1 MKKIAIANLKGG
13 VGKTSTAVILA
24 DTLSAL
30 GGRRVLALDL
40 DSQSNLSWALMSP
53 SAFDD
58 WPEAHS
64 VKRWLDNLIDGKPS
78 RLNATL
84 TNVSLQPDKS
94 FFSSLWR
101 DHITPKVNL
110 AVAQPSMR
118 FSELSFEGPIHSE
131 GAQRLSKHLNE
142 CLAELSE
149 QFDYCVMDCSP
160 ALSAL
165 TRAGLQTADHII
177 IPTPLNNLC
186 LNSTNTF
193 FDLAL
198 DKMLNVKASVYVVA
212 TRVGRSSGNDEANE
226 IRLALERGEKNGRWQ
241 RLDPEFKELV
251 EYTRALN
258 PPELGPHQTLR
269 SRYKSK
275 VADLKKLL
283 RSMIEKGLV
292 EHE

>member
-1 MKKIAIANLKGG
+1 MKKIAVANLKGG

-30 GGRRVLALDL
+30 GGKRVLALDL
-40 DSQSNLSWALMSP
+40 DSQSNFSWALMSP
-53 SAFDD
+53 SSFDD
-58 WPEAHS
+58 WPEAQS
-64 VKRWLDNLIDGKPS
+64 MKRWLDNLIAGNPS
-78 RLNATL
+78 RLTSTL
-84 TNVSLQPDKS
+84 TNVGLQPDRS
-94 FFSSLWR
+94 FFGALWHDR
-101 DHITPKVNL
+101 IEPKVNL

-118 FSELSFEGPIHSE
+118 FSELSFEGPVHSDS
-131 GAQRLSKHLNE
+131 AQRLSKHLDN
-142 CLAELSE
+142 CLTELSE
-149 QFDYCVMDCSP
+149 QFDYCIMDCSP

-193 FDLAL
+193 YDLAL
-198 DKMLNVKASVYVVA
+198 DEMLNVKANIYVVA
-212 TRVGRSSGNDEANE
+212 TRVGRSSGDSESKE
-226 IRLALERGEKNGRWQ
+226 IRLALERGEKTGRWH
-241 RLDPEFKELV
+241 RLDPEFKESV